1 VRAAHGVGTSSL
13 CSGRTRPD
21 TLPDNSHKALEV
33 ATPAAL
39 QELWPRLVALG
50 SNVLAQEWVPG
61 PETRIES
68 YHVYVDT
75 AGTIA
80 AEFTGRK
87 IRTYPATCGH
97 STALEISDAADV
109 RAQGRAAV
117 EKLKLTGVAKFDF
130 KRDPDGRLHLLEI
143 NPRFNLWHHLGAVA
157 GLNMP
162 TIVYAD
168 LLGHRRPKT
177 GPARTGARWCCAWKD
192 LPAARDAGVP
202 LGRWFAWMLRCEAKS
217 AIAWD
222 DPMPL
227 LGSVLFRCLPK
238 RHAAGSAA
246 RFQLSKQAG

>member
-1 VRAAHGVGTSSL
+1 M
-13 CSGRTRPD
+13 RTPAWD
-21 TLPDNSHKALEV
+21 VIANAHKALGV

-39 QELWPRLVALG
+39 QELWPRLATLG
-50 SNVLAQEWVPG
+50 ANVLAQEWVPG

-68 YHVYVDT
+68 YHVYVDA
-75 AGTIA
+75 AGSIA

-109 RAQGRAAV
+109 RAQGQAAV

-130 KRDPDGRLHLLEI
+130 KRGPDGRLHLLEI
-143 NPRFNLWHHLGAVA
+143 NPRFNLWHHLAAVA

-162 TIVYAD
+162 AIVYAD
-168 LLGHRRPKT
+168 LLGHPRPQIT
-177 GPARTGARWCCAWKD
+177 QARAGARWCCVWKD

-202 LGRWFAWMLRCEAKS
+202 LWRWFAWVLRCEAKS

-227 LGSVLFRCLPK
+227 IGSVISRALPR
-238 RHAAGSAA
+238 RHAVDTAG
-246 RFQLSKQAG
+246 RLQLSKQVG